1 MPDCPTTWATINNI
15 RGRKGVRYVV
25 YRLAVAKVEIRG
37 EGSPFSAWACSHDG
51 RAHQMLMGVSIFD
64 ATVAFLFLNM
74 YVRLINDQI
83 TVNTYSVTEDL
94 HFVSEHFYEL
104 QGAGTLF
111 ANNQRCVPRLPYQE
125 RRNKSPA
132 V

>member
-1 MPDCPTTWATINNI
+1 MSCPDWQWLKWKSEVREVHFQ
-15 RGRKGVRYVV
+15 RGPAAMTAG
-25 YRLAVAKVEIRG
+25 
-37 EGSPFSAWACSHDG
+37 SHDG
-51 RAHQMLMGVSIFD
+51 RTHQMLMGVNIFD

>member
-1 MPDCPTTWATINNI
+1 
-15 RGRKGVRYVV
+15 
-25 YRLAVAKVEIRG
+25 
-37 EGSPFSAWACSHDG
+37 
-51 RAHQMLMGVSIFD
+51 MLMGVSIFD

-111 ANNQRCVPRLPYQE
+111 ANNQRCVPRLPIRSDVINPPLCSTPRVDVFPAYCE
-125 RRNKSPA
+125 LSMSIKSLHHWPFS

>member
-1 MPDCPTTWATINNI
+1 MSCTDWQLLKWKSEVREVHFQ
-15 RGRKGVRYVV
+15 RGPAAMTAG
-25 YRLAVAKVEIRG
+25 
-37 EGSPFSAWACSHDG
+37 P
-51 RAHQMLMGVSIFD
+51 HQMLMGVNIFD

-111 ANNQRCVPRLPYQE
+111 ANNQRCVLRLPDQE